1 MGEYASKGVAGTGLG
16 LGIAGTA
23 LSLLNNNGS
32 NILGGILGNNNN
44 QMMQLMSENSLLKAE
59 NYSDKVGKEVYENLS
74 NRIVDKYVS
83 PMAQEIA
90 DARVREATMS
100 AEIKCIK
107 ETSCL
112 KEQLFNARLNEVA
125 LVANNGLTNL
135 QGQVTCLANTVA
147 GITKTVVPIGSVC
160 PTPMPQYNSWS
171 APTTPTTT
179 G

>member
-23 LSLLNNNGS
+23 LGLLNNNGS

>member
-32 NILGGILGNNNN
+32 NLLGGILGNNNN
-44 QMMQLMSENSLLKAE
+44 QVMQLMSENSLLKAE
-59 NYSDKVGKEVYENLS
+59 NYSDKIGKEVYENLS
-74 NRIVDKYVS
+74 TRFLDKYIS

-135 QGQVTCLANTVA
+135 QGQVTCLAQTVA

-171 APTTPTTT
+171 APTTTT